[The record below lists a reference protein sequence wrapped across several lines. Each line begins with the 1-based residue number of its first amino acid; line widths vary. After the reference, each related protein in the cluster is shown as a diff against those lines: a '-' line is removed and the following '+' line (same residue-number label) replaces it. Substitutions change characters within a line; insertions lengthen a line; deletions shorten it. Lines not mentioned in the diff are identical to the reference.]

1 MEIGQGVTHSA
12 VVVEGQ
18 TVHHS
23 VRRND
28 IGGSVL
34 TDYMVMR
41 QRKRKKNNNSYLK
54 SYLIYSYI
62 VILFYYLHGGTTGEI
77 AGGKGS

>member
-1 MEIGQGVTHSA
+1 MDYYFEFFSTILLNSILMMIWIGTVLEIGQGVTHSA

-34 TDYMVMR
+34 TDY
-41 QRKRKKNNNSYLK
+41 L
-54 SYLIYSYI
+54 
-62 VILFYYLHGGTTGEI
+62 VII
-77 AGGKGS
+77 AKEEEE